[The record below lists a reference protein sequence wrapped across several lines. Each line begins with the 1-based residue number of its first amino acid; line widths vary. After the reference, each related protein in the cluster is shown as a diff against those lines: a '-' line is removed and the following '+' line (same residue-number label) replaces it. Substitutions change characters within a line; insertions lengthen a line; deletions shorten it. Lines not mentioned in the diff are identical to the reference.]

1 MTPPDAYESLLH
13 IMRDSVLLA
22 LTVAA
27 PMVLAA
33 VGAGLLVAVA
43 QALTQIREPTLA
55 FVPKVAAV
63 ALTLSLATTWV
74 GRQILVWTLWLF
86 ELIPDIARP

>member
-1 MTPPDAYESLLH
+1 MIQPDTYESLLN

-33 VGAGLLVAVA
+33 VGAGLFVAVA

-55 FVPKVAAV
+55 FVPKVVAV
-63 ALTLSLATTWV
+63 VFALSIATTWV
-74 GRQILVWTLWLF
+74 GRQILAWTLWLF
-86 ELIPDIARP
+86 ESIPDIARP